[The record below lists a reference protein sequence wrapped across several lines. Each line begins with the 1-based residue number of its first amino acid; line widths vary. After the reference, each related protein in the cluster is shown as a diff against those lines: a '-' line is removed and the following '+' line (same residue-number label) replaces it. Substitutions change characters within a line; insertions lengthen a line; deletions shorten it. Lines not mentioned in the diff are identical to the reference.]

1 MSCVVIVFGE
11 IGSGK
16 TTACLKLAERATT
29 MHIPIGGILSA
40 RIYRDGELIGY
51 DGLEPA
57 SNTAFPLVR
66 LKNRA
71 VGPDWFTFGHLKYSF
86 SKKGFERANDILMS
100 SAQIL
105 DHPSIV
111 FVDEFGRLEKARSG
125 IYPGAARI
133 TESLGGRGVV
143 IFACR
148 TDMVDVV
155 EGLVK
160 GRVDCIFRQEPMDVE
175 SLWQR
180 VRGCLQGFD

>member
-16 TTACLKLAERATT
+16 TTACLKLAEKARTT
-29 MHIPIGGILSA
+29 HVPIGGILSV
-40 RIYRDGELIGY
+40 RIYRGGELIGY

-105 DHPSIV
+105 DQPSIV
-111 FVDEFGRLEKARSG
+111 FVDEFGRLEKAGSG

-133 TESLGGRGVV
+133 TESLRDRGVV

-160 GRVDCIFRQEPMDVE
+160 GRVDYIFRWEPMDVE

-180 VRGCLQGFD
+180 VRGCLMGFD